1 MFFFDIP
8 NLLVCLTV
16 VFIAWRIKTIPDWIA
31 LVLICYS
38 FIPFFLN
45 DFILPVGYMGDQSL
59 YTATLDAVR
68 SGDIL
73 GHVYTNNCKDYNKYE
88 WVNGWT
94 VEVAK
99 FNEAAIGKCPF
110 TVTAKAVV
118 TSWFLALLPVPFVET
133 ENSIGFFNRFLF
145 LILFLWL
152 YQKKFLK
159 GLPLYF
165 IIFYPS
171 LVLYSSLGLRDM
183 LILFL
188 MVVSIIFLVEQ
199 KKFRFLIT
207 IIPLYFIKLQ
217 NFYLMFI
224 FFMISIILKKQ
235 TLLYKMRYII
245 VVLSFAIFV
254 FYFDEIIFIIERDR
268 VGMFYENYGTT
279 IGYNPINS
287 IYDLIIESLK
297 GFFHYLLK
305 PLPWEIGNSLQLIQ
319 SIENI
324 LLLIF
329 LILFTKKAYNE
340 SAFLTFKWLL
350 FLIISLTIYGV
361 VVYNFGTAVRY
372 KFPFIVVYVIG
383 LSYDFYKIY
392 GYRFDLNLKINN
404 E

>member
-45 DFILPVGYMGDQSL
+45 DFILPAGYMGDQSL

-68 SGDIL
+68 SGNIL
-73 GHVYTNNCKDYNKYE
+73 GQVYTDNCKKYNEYV

-94 VEVAK
+94 VEVAQ
-99 FNEAAIGKCPF
+99 FHEAAIKKCPF
-110 TVTAKAVV
+110 IQTAKA
-118 TSWFLALLPVPFVET
+118 TISSWFLAILPVPFVET

-171 LVLYSSLGLRDM
+171 LVLYASLGLRDM
-183 LILFL
+183 IILFL

-199 KKFRFLIT
+199 KNFRFLIT
-207 IIPLYFIKLQ
+207 LIPLYFVKFQ

-224 FFMISIILKKQ
+224 FFIISIILKKQ
-235 TLLYKMRYII
+235 TFLYKMRYI
-245 VVLSFAIFV
+245 VVGLLFTIFV
-254 FYFDEIIFIIERDR
+254 FYFDEIIFIVERYR
-268 VGMFYENYGTT
+268 NGMFYENYGTI
-279 IGYNPINS
+279 IGYNPING
-287 IYDLIIESLK
+287 IYDFIIVCLK
-297 GFFHYLLK
+297 SFPHFLLK
-305 PLPWEIGNSLQLIQ
+305 PLPWEVDNILQLIQ

-329 LILFTKKAYNE
+329 LILFTKKAYNN
-340 SAFLTFKWLL
+340 SPFLTFTWVL
-350 FLIISLTIYGV
+350 FLVISLTVYGA

-372 KFPFIVVYVIG
+372 KFPFIVVYVMG
-383 LSYDFYKIY
+383 LSYELYKIY
-392 GYRFDLNLKINN
+392 GYRFDLNLKINK
-404 E
+404 